1 MSVIQT
7 WTGNW
12 NILGKCL
19 KSVHLRQLIQFG
31 HFSATQTIFWILQ
44 VSSLREGDKVFE
56 NVLPDETIGPRPVSI
71 FQAPLF
77 LQFRFYHIDYFNLIM
92 FILESYYYVHELDL
106 Q

>member
-1 MSVIQT
+1 MSE
-7 WTGNW
+7 
-12 NILGKCL
+12 KCTL
-19 KSVHLRQLIQFG
+19 A
-31 HFSATQTIFWILQ
+31 SADPIRPFLCYTDHFWILQ
-44 VSSLREGDKVFE
+44 VSSLRGGDKVFE

-92 FILESYYYVHELDL
+92 FILGSYYYVHELDL